1 MRKTHRNCPLNPRNA
16 PNAPSTSKQ
25 ACSRSRETDDEQQDS
40 ESDYGEG
47 SDNDEPLV
55 KRCTSCG
62 GTGHAR
68 KSHKSCPKN
77 PRNAPTE
84 DPSSRSAE
92 ADEELSDFEGFEP
105 DNGEVSSYE
114 DLVSDM
120 QGSSDEEEKV
130 VEICDCGRAHKRDC
144 PLNTRH
150 RKAYSGKQKM
160 QLRKGGIAP
169 WVLLLVGRVK
179 EKLMQLG
186 APKRESLPIP
196 LDGKGYLRTPVLMP
210 MVVLS
215 AYV

>member
-1 MRKTHRNCPLNPRNA
+1 MWLKTHRNCTLNPSNA
-16 PNAPSTSKQ
+16 ANAPSTSKQ
-25 ACSRSRETDDEQQDS
+25 ACSWSTHNDDKQQDS

-92 ADEELSDFEGFEP
+92 ADEEPSDFEGFEP

-120 QGSSDEEEKV
+120 QGSSDKDEKV
-130 VEICDCGRAHKRDC
+130 VDICDCGRAHKSDC
-144 PLNTRH
+144 PLNPRH
-150 RKAYSGKQKM
+150 RKAYSGKQKV
-160 QLRKGGIAP
+160 QLTKRRGNSLAYAVSGKGRGKACAA
-169 WVLLLVGRVK
+169 RHT
-179 EKLMQLG
+179 Q
-186 APKRESLPIP
+186 RECLPIP
-196 LDGKGYLRTPVLMP
+196 LDGKG
-210 MVVLS
+210 S
-215 AYV
+215 

>member
-1 MRKTHRNCPLNPRNA
+1 MWWYN
-16 PNAPSTSKQ
+16 
-25 ACSRSRETDDEQQDS
+25 
-40 ESDYGEG
+40 
-47 SDNDEPLV
+47 
-55 KRCTSCG
+55 
-62 GTGHAR
+62 TGHAR

-130 VEICDCGRAHKRDC
+130 VDICDCGRAHKRDC
-144 PLNTRH
+144 PLNPRH

-160 QLRKGGIAP
+160 QLTKR
-169 WVLLLVGRVK
+169 RDSS
-179 EKLMQLG
+179 LG
-186 APKRESLPIP
+186 FVVSGN
-196 LDGKGYLRTPVLMP
+196 GKGKACAVRHN
-210 MVVLS
+210 
-215 AYV
+215 